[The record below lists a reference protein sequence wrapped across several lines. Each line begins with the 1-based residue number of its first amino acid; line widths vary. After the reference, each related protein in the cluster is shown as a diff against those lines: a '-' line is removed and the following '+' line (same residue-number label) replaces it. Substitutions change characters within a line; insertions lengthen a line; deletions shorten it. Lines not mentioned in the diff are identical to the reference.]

1 MEPPGRA
8 STHLDEEYEDWDA
21 SSREDQLDDE
31 IEPESESEPC
41 SSDNLECN
49 VESSRHIENEAGMR
63 LKSAPTNG
71 GDRHD
76 DHDDGHDGDKKPAA
90 RPESAENHHSLE
102 EDRSEFH
109 DARDEMTPPPV
120 VAEANAVFV
129 ESKMPPEW
137 MHTSNTSVASSIFQ
151 SDGSLLN
158 GHRSNPATATAA
170 GDHPSSPH
178 GSNRSMRTENLDRQD
193 SAATTHTFNNYR
205 HSVASTNR
213 SMNHHPIPSNLH
225 FKDQVRDVIEPVI
238 VEVVEGAADTD
249 AVPFNAAGAQPYPV
263 PPGSPRQ
270 ASMSVDPPSR
280 SIQASS
286 VQVGPPSMSMHS
298 SSLNVAPTSMPGA
311 SQSMLQDTE
320 WHDDKDAVARLVREK
335 FPIGLA
341 QELQKSKLSFPL
353 RLWVVDNSGSMLNS
367 DCSRVVEME
376 GSGGG
381 KMDVIKCNRWNELQH
396 TVQRQA
402 QLAQILGATTTF
414 RLLNKS
420 RTPGSVDEFTVH
432 NLESE
437 VEHANYVM
445 ASTRPDGVTP
455 LTEHIVA
462 IHDRIAAMQD
472 ELVANGQRVAVVIAT
487 DGIPSDKYGESPD
500 EVRMAFCEALKTLQ
514 TLPVWIVLR
523 LCTTEKEVIKFYQ
536 KMDKHL
542 ERPLECIAN
551 YTNEGKEIR
560 TFNSWLNYALPL
572 HRCREMGYHHRVF
585 DLLDERELTIEEL
598 REFLELLFGASAMAN
613 APNIHS
619 DWKNFVSFLNTVVQ
633 NEERQ
638 WCPHTKKLEAW
649 IDLRKLNGV
658 YGGGLLGSIRRKV
671 SDMKMTSS

>member
-8 STHLDEEYEDWDA
+8 STHLDEEYEDWEA

-31 IEPESESEPC
+31 IEHANESEPHF
-41 SSDNLECN
+41 SDNDYRNRESN
-49 VESSRHIENEAGMR
+49 VDSTPQIENEGGML

-71 GDRHD
+71 GDRND
-76 DHDDGHDGDKKPAA
+76 DHGNGYDGDQKPAA
-90 RPESAENHHSLE
+90 RPDTSERNESVDE
-102 EDRSEFH
+102 EDRSEFY
-109 DARDEMTPPPV
+109 DARSETTLPPV
-120 VAEANAVFV
+120 VAEVNAVFV
-129 ESKMPPEW
+129 ESRMPSEW

-151 SDGSLLN
+151 SDGSIWN
-158 GHRSNPATATAA
+158 GGGNQATASAT
-170 GDHPSSPH
+170 DHPSH
-178 GSNRSMRTENLDRQD
+178 GSNRSTRTENLDRQD
-193 SAATTHTFNNYR
+193 SAATTHTFNNR
-205 HSVASTNR
+205 FSVASTNR
-213 SMNHHPIPSNLH
+213 SMNHHPIPSNLN

-238 VEVVEGAADTD
+238 VEVVEGAAD
-249 AVPFNAAGAQPYPV
+249 AVPFHPVSQQYPV
-263 PPGSPRQ
+263 PPRSPRQ
-270 ASMSVDPPSR
+270 ASMTVDPPSR
-280 SIQASS
+280 SIQYYSNI
-286 VQVGPPSMSMHS
+286 P
-298 SSLNVAPTSMPGA
+298 SMPGA
-311 SQSMLQDTE
+311 SQSLHQYSD
-320 WHDDKDAVARLVREK
+320 WNDDKDAVERLVREK

-341 QELQKSKLSFPL
+341 HELQKSKLSFPL
-353 RLWVVDNSGSMLNS
+353 RLWVVDNSGSMLNP
-367 DCSRVVEME
+367 DCSRVVESE

-402 QLAQILGATTTF
+402 QLAQILGAKTTF

-437 VEHANYVM
+437 VEHANFVM

-455 LTEHIVA
+455 LTEHVVA
-462 IHDRIAAMQD
+462 IHDRIVAMQD

-500 EVRMAFCEALKTLQ
+500 EIRMAFCEALKMLQ

-523 LCTTEKEVIKFYQ
+523 LCTTEKDVIKFYQ

-598 REFLELLFGASAMAN
+598 QEFLELMFGSSAFAN

-619 DWKNFVSFLNTVVQ
+619 DWKNFVAFLNTVVQ

-638 WCPHTKKLEAW
+638 WCPHSKKLEGW
-649 IDLRKLNGV
+649 IDMRKLNVV

-671 SDMKMTSS
+671 SDMKITSS

>member
-8 STHLDEEYEDWDA
+8 STHLDEEYEDWEA

-31 IEPESESEPC
+31 IEHANESEPHF
-41 SSDNLECN
+41 SDNDYHNRESN
-49 VESSRHIENEAGMR
+49 VDSTPQLENEGGMR

-71 GDRHD
+71 GDRND
-76 DHDDGHDGDKKPAA
+76 DHGNGYDGDQKPAA
-90 RPESAENHHSLE
+90 RPDSSERIESVDE
-102 EDRSEFH
+102 EDRSEFY
-109 DARDEMTPPPV
+109 DARNEMTLPPV

-129 ESKMPPEW
+129 ESRMPPEW
-137 MHTSNTSVASSIFQ
+137 MNTSNNSVASSIFQ

-158 GHRSNPATATAA
+158 GRSNQATAA
-170 GDHPSSPH
+170 NDHASH
-178 GSNRSMRTENLDRQD
+178 GSDRSMRTENLDRQD
-193 SAATTHTFNNYR
+193 SAATTHTFNNRY
-205 HSVASTNR
+205 SVASTHR
-213 SMNHHPIPSNLH
+213 SMNHQPIPSNLN

-238 VEVVEGAADTD
+238 VEVVEGAADAD
-249 AVPFNAAGAQPYPV
+249 AVPFHPPAQSYPV

-270 ASMSVDPPSR
+270 ASMLVDPPSR
-280 SIQASS
+280 SMQSS
-286 VQVGPPSMSMHS
+286 SMQVSQPMNS
-298 SSLNVAPTSMPGA
+298 SSLNVAPPSMPGA
-311 SQSMLQDTE
+311 SQSFHHDAE
-320 WHDDKDAVARLVREK
+320 WHDDKDVVARLVREK

-341 QELQKSKLSFPL
+341 QELKKSKLSFPL

-367 DCSRVVEME
+367 DCSRVVESE

-402 QLAQILGATTTF
+402 QLAQILGARTTF

-437 VEHANYVM
+437 VEHANFVM

-462 IHDRIAAMQD
+462 MHDRIIAMQD
-472 ELVANGQRVAVVIAT
+472 NLVANGQRVAVVIAT
-487 DGIPSDKYGESPD
+487 DGIPSDKYGDSPD
-500 EVRMAFCEALKTLQ
+500 EVRGAFCEALKKLQ

-523 LCTTEKEVIKFYQ
+523 LCTTEKDVLKFYQ

-598 REFLELLFGASAMAN
+598 REFLELLFGASAFAN

-619 DWKNFVSFLNTVVQ
+619 DWKNFVSFLNTVLQ

-638 WCPHTKKLEAW
+638 WCPHSKKLEGW
-649 IDLRKLNGV
+649 IDLRKLNVV

-671 SDMKMTSS
+671 SDMKITSS